1 MKFNPMMLT
10 KLTLLGLSSALLLAC
25 TTAPSNDVLQSKNRS
40 SSTFVE
46 GVPGGAFSEVDK
58 ITATVSAI
66 DYKTRSVTLK
76 DPQGNKRTV
85 TAGPEVSNLEQ
96 VKVGDPVTII
106 AALETVVYL
115 QERGQA
121 AEDGA
126 AGIALGAAGSNI
138 GVFKTNTEQHTAE
151 VTAVDIERHQV
162 TLQFADMSSRTMPVR
177 KDVAISAK
185 DIGKKVVIKTTH
197 GIAVKVE
204 KR

>member
-1 MKFNPMMLT
+1 MRLKPMTLS
-10 KLTLLGLSSALLLAC
+10 KLALLSLSSVLLLAC
-25 TTAPSNDVLQSKNRS
+25 TTAPSNDVLESKNRS

-58 ITATVSAI
+58 INATVSAI

-76 DPQGNKRTV
+76 DAQGNKRTV
-85 TAGPEVSNLEQ
+85 TAGPDVSNLEQ

-106 AALETVVYL
+106 AALETVAYL

-126 AGIALGAAGSNI
+126 AGIALGAGGSNI
-138 GVFKTNTEQHTAE
+138 GVFKANTEQHTAV
-151 VTAVDIERHQV
+151 VTAVDTERHRV
-162 TLQFADMSSRTMPVR
+162 TLQFSDMSSRTLPVR

-197 GIAVKVE
+197 AMAVKVE